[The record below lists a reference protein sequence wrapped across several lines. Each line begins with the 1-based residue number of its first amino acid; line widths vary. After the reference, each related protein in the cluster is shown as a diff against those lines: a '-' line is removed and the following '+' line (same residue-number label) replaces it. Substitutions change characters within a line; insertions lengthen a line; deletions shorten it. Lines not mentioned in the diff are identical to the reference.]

1 MISADGMLLRSARPG
16 GQSTME
22 SVAAAHPGQPENI
35 QLLLWV
41 NSRTFLEHSSDMS

>member
-35 QLLLWV
+35 QLLLGLTV
-41 NSRTFLEHSSDMS
+41 EHF